1 MTLTQLRLE
10 CLSLEMQSLVDRT
23 VQCEQLREIVEYCVP
38 RRLLRTVFVRA
49 NKGWDTMMRLQLEI
63 DYKEH
68 DRQITLS
75 GDGLPDGIAGRYA
88 IGDAPRGDHPGAGA
102 RLPSCPRIGKAIELF
117 TRIARDR
124 GLYLDWDVSFVD
136 RHEELHKMFLLPFPR
151 DLTYSGHRK
160 ELTHTLFPELKVVA
174 AVAPDIVDSF
184 EEKGSAPKR
193 LPGVATCEDE
203 RK

>member
-1 MTLTQLRLE
+1 
-10 CLSLEMQSLVDRT
+10 
-23 VQCEQLREIVEYCVP
+23 
-38 RRLLRTVFVRA
+38 
-49 NKGWDTMMRLQLEI
+49 MMRLQLEI
-63 DYKEH
+63 DYNEH

-88 IGDAPRGDHPGAGA
+88 IGDAPCGNHPSVGT
-102 RLPSCPRIGKAIELF
+102 RLPSCPRISKAVELF

-124 GLYLDWDVSFVD
+124 ELYLDWDVSFVD
-136 RHEELHKMFLLPFPR
+136 RHEELHKKFGLPYAR

-184 EEKGSAPKR
+184 EEKGNKLKC
-193 LPGVATCEDE
+193 LPGVAAREDE